1 MFSKQAAKGGAS
13 VENLPTVHDAGR
25 RNSGPKVASQIGAD
39 IAIKGNLSG
48 GGDLHLD
55 GTIKGDVKVER
66 LTIGETGHVQG
77 AITAETVDVR
87 GRVSGAITAKQ
98 VRLFSTAHVDGDV
111 THEQLSMEIGAYFQG
126 RSLKLQRP
134 APAAAPQPEAD
145 VVALPAAE

>member
-1 MFSKQAAKGGAS
+1 MFSKQTAKGGAT
-13 VENLPTVHDAGR
+13 VENLPAVHDGGR
-25 RNSGPKVASQIGAD
+25 RHSAPKVASLISAD

-77 AITAETVDVR
+77 SITAETVDVR

-98 VRLFSTAHVDGDV
+98 VRLFSTAHVDGDI